1 MSIVIDPASLGARV
15 VQLRS
20 VKYDGSLNYLWPA
33 RVLSRD
39 AHGLLWATPAGAPF
53 TRPTQVQP
61 VPYDW
66 IGRIW
71 YARWYARWYA
81 VDASLTPA
89 RIAGAAGVLD
99 HYYCN
104 IGMPGAWEGDV
115 FQYVDL
121 DLD

>member
-39 AHGLLWATPAGAPF
+39 AHGFLWATPAGAPF
-53 TRPTQVQP
+53 TRPTQGQP
-61 VPYDW
+61 VPHDW
-66 IGRIW
+66 IGRIC
-71 YARWYARWYA
+71 YARWHA

-89 RIAGAAGVLD
+89 PIAGAAGVLD

-104 IGMPGAWEGDV
+104 IGMPGAWAGDD
-115 FQYVDL
+115 FQYGDL
-121 DLD
+121 DRGVRSA